1 MGDKCLSAIF
11 IITGGKMEI
20 FFAIAIIAFIV
31 NRYANKKEKECLHEE
46 KKQAMFDRFEEDG
59 K

>member
-1 MGDKCLSAIF
+1 
-11 IITGGKMEI
+11 MEI